1 LKNTRRKPFSTL
13 ASTLAKKHRRRRWHW
28 LFEQNAFAGPLPIHG
43 KQIAKTPDVTGRGL
57 NVALFVWLRIGRGLN
72 AGLIVLLQI
81 GKGLGHHSRPSTPI
95 VAISLFRQIEGAGEG
110 ADHAIECLTLWRT
123 GV

>member
-43 KQIAKTPDVTGRGL
+43 KQIAKTPDVT
-57 NVALFVWLRIGRGLN
+57 GRGLN